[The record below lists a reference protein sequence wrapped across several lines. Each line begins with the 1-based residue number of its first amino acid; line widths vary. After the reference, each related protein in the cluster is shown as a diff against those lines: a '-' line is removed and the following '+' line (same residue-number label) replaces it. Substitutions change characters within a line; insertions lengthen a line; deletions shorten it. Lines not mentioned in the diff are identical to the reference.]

1 MQVWRWMYA
10 VFWLLAFVLGW
21 GQQLRFRG
29 SQAWQA
35 WHLPALPAAGGGIV
49 MVCYY
54 ARAVVWLFPYI
65 GCLPPQDAIFMPAVI
80 FDMFPVAFLL
90 GEAAPAPAPVPNPYR
105 SVRRLAGTPPPTTAQ
120 GATVGTKRGR
130 PKGGKNK
137 AGAKKPGR
145 NARTASAEEALKH
158 TPSITS
164 MWSPSGST
172 PSPSGSA
179 PSLTANAPS
188 QSAST
193 PSPSA
198 PDNSSGEG
206 RDGASI
212 SGGSGGGG
220 GNAVEGSGGGGRGD
234 EGRGGGGS
242 GGEGSGGGGNG
253 GGGGGGSSGGPQ
265 RRFIDAIKSKIK
277 QETRERGGEADLRV
291 SLQWRMGV
299 PSSAYAT
306 KDRR

>member
-1 MQVWRWMYA
+1 
-10 VFWLLAFVLGW
+10 
-21 GQQLRFRG
+21 
-29 SQAWQA
+29 
-35 WHLPALPAAGGGIV
+35 

-80 FDMFPVAFLL
+80 FDLFPVAFLVR
-90 GEAAPAPAPVPNPYR
+90 EATPAPAPVPNPYR

-164 MWSPSGST
+164 MWSPSGSP

-179 PSLTANAPS
+179 PSPTANAPS

-193 PSPSA
+193 PSPST

-206 RDGASI
+206 RDGAS
-212 SGGSGGGG
+212 SCGGSAGGG
-220 GNAVEGSGGGGRGD
+220 GNAVEGSGS
-234 EGRGGGGS
+234 GGS
-242 GGEGSGGGGNG
+242 G
-253 GGGGGGSSGGPQ
+253 GGPQ
-265 RRFIDAIKSKIK
+265 RRFIDAIKSKINASRK
-277 QETRERGGEADLRV
+277 HENRGVKRTSEFPYNGGWAYPPLPALQKTGGKSLVIHSSLSSTRYQV
-291 SLQWRMGV
+291 
-299 PSSAYAT
+299 
-306 KDRR
+306 

>member
-1 MQVWRWMYA
+1 
-10 VFWLLAFVLGW
+10 
-21 GQQLRFRG
+21 
-29 SQAWQA
+29 
-35 WHLPALPAAGGGIV
+35 

-54 ARAVVWLFPYI
+54 ARAVVLLLPYI
-65 GCLPPQDAIFMPAVI
+65 GCLPPLDAIFMPAVI
-80 FDMFPVAFLL
+80 FELFPVAFLL
-90 GEAAPAPAPVPNPYR
+90 GEASPALAPVPNPYR
-105 SVRRLAGTPPPTTAQ
+105 PVQRLANTPSPTTLRRNAAQ

-130 PKGGKNK
+130 PNGGKNK
-137 AGAKKPGR
+137 ADAKKPGR
-145 NARTASAEEALKH
+145 IARAASAEEAVKN
-158 TPSITS
+158 TPSITNV
-164 MWSPSGST
+164 WSPSGST

-188 QSAST
+188 QSANT

-220 GNAVEGSGGGGRGD
+220 GNAVEGSGGGGSGGGGRGD

-253 GGGGGGSSGGPQ
+253 GGGNDGGGGGNGGGGGGGSGGGPQ

-277 QETRERGGEADLRV
+277 ASRKHENGGVKRTSE
-291 SLQWRMGV
+291 WRMGV